1 MSHSATTMFG
11 QAVVGPPGSGKSS
24 YCRAMCL
31 YLQSIGRKVALVN
44 LDPAND
50 TLPYEAAINI
60 TELITLDDAMNS
72 FKLGPNG
79 GLMYCMEFIEKNIDW
94 LLTEISKF
102 KDHYFL
108 LDFPGQVELY
118 THHNSAKNIMSQLVK
133 FDLRLCSVQLIDS
146 HHCSDPGK
154 FISALLLS
162 LTTMLHTELPH
173 INILSKID
181 LAERYSSKLD
191 FGLDFYTEVLNLE
204 YLLERLDE
212 QPGTRKFKKLNT
224 ALVGLIE
231 GFNLVS
237 FLPVSVSDKKTLVR
251 ALAAADKA
259 NGCVFGAG
267 EPRNIQSLLACAT
280 GAVPEHERLGE
291 LMDEYGN

>member
-1 MSHSATTMFG
+1 MAHVATTMFG

-24 YCRAMCL
+24 YCKAMGS
-31 YLQSIGRKVALVN
+31 YLRSIGRKVAIVN

-50 TLPYEAAINI
+50 TLPYEGAIDI
-60 TELITLDDAMNS
+60 TELVTLEDTMSA

-94 LLTEISKF
+94 LLEKISAL

-118 THHNSAKNIMSQLVK
+118 THHNSAKNILSKLVE
-133 FDLRLCSVQLIDS
+133 FDLRLCSVQLVDS

-181 LAERYSSKLD
+181 LAEKYSSKLD
-191 FGLDFYTEVLNLE
+191 FGLDFYTDVLNLD
-204 YLLERLDE
+204 YLLQRLDE
-212 QPGTRKFKKLNT
+212 QPGTKKFKKLNA

-231 GFNLVS
+231 GYNLVS
-237 FLPVSVSDKKTLVR
+237 FLPMSVSDKKTLCK

-259 NGCVFGAG
+259 NGCVFGTG

-280 GAVPEHERLGE
+280 GAVSEQERLGE
-291 LMDEYGN
+291 FMDEYS